1 MTVTGVSNLATLNVN
16 SLAYMA
22 ALNVYGT
29 TNTVSLN
36 VTSIANVS
44 TINALTTNL
53 TTLGVTSY
61 INLPSS
67 LQIAGVS
74 GTVGQVIT
82 ATGTGSGIQWGT
94 GGGGGSSQWTGT
106 AGNPIYYGPNVG
118 IGTTAAPSTLGAN
131 LYVQGNIF
139 ASNSVSTTNVLTTNL
154 SASSIANIYTLNVS
168 SVAYMAALNVYGASN
183 TVSLNVSSVA
193 NVLSL
198 NAATANHVSMTVTGV
213 SNLTT
218 LNASSMV
225 VTSTLTTTG
234 VLPYGDALVGIG
246 TAGARYTGVYAQN
259 FYGSGAQL
267 TSLPLNQF
275 SGFTQY
281 APLYASA
288 TTTISSLASVGVSGQ
303 PLLSQGSAA
312 PVYGTLG
319 VGGGGT
325 GLTTYTSGGLVYA
338 SGTTTLASSGAYTTG
353 QVLYGGGTGA
363 APASSSSL
371 FWDSGNTRL
380 GIGAA
385 SPSYPLHVSSS
396 ATATQVVAAF
406 LQPNS
411 GTGGSYTQ
419 FVIGNSTSAGYSAYF
434 GFANYGSTSLNLM
447 SISLAGYGGSQICI
461 TSTGVGIGKTN
472 PNASYLLDVNGAITG
487 TTFNA
492 TGFTINGASGTAGQV
507 ITATGT
513 GSGIQWGTG
522 GGGGSSQWTG
532 TAGNP
537 IYYGP
542 NVGIGTTAAPSTLG
556 ANLYVQ
562 GNIFASNSI
571 QTNNIIAAGFTSN
584 TTNIVFNFDT
594 FSIPFINSTTLN
606 VASVSNLSSMVVTGL
621 SNLATLNVTS
631 IANLTTLNAF
641 TTNLTTLGVTSY
653 INLPTSLQIAGVS
666 GTAGQVLTATG
677 TGSGIQWGTGGGGGS
692 SQWTGTAGNPIYYG
706 PNVGI
711 GTTAAP
717 STLGANLY
725 VQGNI
730 FASNSVS
737 TTNVLT
743 TNLNV
748 SSTANIYTL
757 NAVSMNTLT
766 TNLTTLGVT
775 SYINLPAS
783 LQIAGVSGTAGQVLT
798 ATGTGSGIQWLAG
811 GGGGSSQWSGLSGN
825 PIYYGPNVG
834 IGTTAAPSTLG
845 ANLYVQGN
853 IFVSN
858 SVTTTNVLTTNLNV
872 SSTANIYTLNA
883 VSMNTLTTNLTTL
896 GVTSYINLPAS
907 LQIAGV
913 SGTAGQV
920 LTATGTGS
928 SVQWAAGG
936 GGGGSSQWTGLA
948 GNPIYYGPNVGIGT
962 TAAPS
967 TLGSNLYVQGNIF
980 VSNSVTTTNVFTGN
994 LVASGTITGV
1004 WTGTN
1009 QGMLLTLGSSLT
1021 SIGNFATSSDTPTLQ
1036 AFHIPLQNFTQSTGF
1051 VSLFSVTA
1059 QGLIKFNSTG
1069 LYQITA
1075 ILAMNAPVSRI
1086 ALGTNTSSTFPST
1099 TSAYTYVYTIPAG
1112 TSPSAVITIPINV
1125 QNTALWYYLD
1135 VFTQSSVASTSF
1147 YATASTSIT
1156 GSQFGTYIQISP
1168 FGNYISSVGSQA
1180 AGLLAVP
1187 STTVTLSSP
1196 ITSNT
1201 YHVRMTSAANWTAAG
1216 ASSSM
1221 QITTNGNLQFYQA
1234 GLYEVK
1240 ACLNASLYAAV
1251 QFGIG
1256 SSASDSSLPS
1266 TQGPYVYQYAPNY
1279 AQDPSTAVVMP
1290 LNITDTTKFYYLD
1303 VTFPGTTTTVSVLP
1317 VSTFVSVTPIGSFIP
1332 TPMATAS
1339 IVVAG
1344 VATALSGTYTAT
1356 AADTYIGFT
1365 GGGTVLMPL
1374 GSTLTRGKTF
1384 TIKDESGLAGTNTVN
1399 IIKIQMSG
1407 SDLLDGYSSVSLQIN
1422 YSGLNIIWTG
1432 ANSRWSFI

>member
-1 MTVTGVSNLATLNVN
+1 
-16 SLAYMA
+16 
-22 ALNVYGT
+22 
-29 TNTVSLN
+29 
-36 VTSIANVS
+36 
-44 TINALTTNL
+44 
-53 TTLGVTSY
+53 
-61 INLPSS
+61 
-67 LQIAGVS
+67 
-74 GTVGQVIT
+74 
-82 ATGTGSGIQWGT
+82 
-94 GGGGGSSQWTGT
+94 
-106 AGNPIYYGPNVG
+106 
-118 IGTTAAPSTLGAN
+118 
-131 LYVQGNIF
+131 
-139 ASNSVSTTNVLTTNL
+139 
-154 SASSIANIYTLNVS
+154 
-168 SVAYMAALNVYGASN
+168 
-183 TVSLNVSSVA
+183 
-193 NVLSL
+193 
-198 NAATANHVSMTVTGV
+198 
-213 SNLTT
+213 
-218 LNASSMV
+218 MV

-562 GNIFASNSI
+562 GNIFASNS
-571 QTNNIIAAGFTSN
+571 
-584 TTNIVFNFDT
+584 
-594 FSIPFINSTTLN
+594 
-606 VASVSNLSSMVVTGL
+606 
-621 SNLATLNVTS
+621 
-631 IANLTTLNAF
+631 
-641 TTNLTTLGVTSY
+641 
-653 INLPTSLQIAGVS
+653 
-666 GTAGQVLTATG
+666 
-677 TGSGIQWGTGGGGGS
+677 
-692 SQWTGTAGNPIYYG
+692 
-706 PNVGI
+706 
-711 GTTAAP
+711 
-717 STLGANLY
+717 
-725 VQGNI
+725 
-730 FASNSVS
+730 VS

-845 ANLYVQGN
+845 SNLYVQGN
-853 IFVSN
+853 IFASN

>member
-1 MTVTGVSNLATLNVN
+1 MTVTGVSNLATLNVSSLAYMAGLNVYGTSNTVSLVVTGVSNLTTLNVN
-16 SLAYMA
+16 SMAYMA

-29 TNTVSLN
+29 SNTVNLN
-36 VTSIANVS
+36 VTNVANVS
-44 TINALTTNL
+44 TLNAATANHVSMTVTGVSNLATLNVSSVANIATLNALTTNL

-61 INLPSS
+61 INLPAS
-67 LQIAGVS
+67 LQIAGLS
-74 GTVGQVIT
+74 GTAGQVLT
-82 ATGTGSGIQWGT
+82 ATGTGSGIQWLA
-94 GGGGGSSQWTGT
+94 GGGGGSSQWSGLT
-106 AGNPIYYGPNVG
+106 GNPIYYGPNVG

-139 ASNSVSTTNVLTTNL
+139 A
-154 SASSIANIYTLNVS
+154 
-168 SVAYMAALNVYGASN
+168 
-183 TVSLNVSSVA
+183 
-193 NVLSL
+193 
-198 NAATANHVSMTVTGV
+198 
-213 SNLTT
+213 
-218 LNASSMV
+218 
-225 VTSTLTTTG
+225 
-234 VLPYGDALVGIG
+234 
-246 TAGARYTGVYAQN
+246 
-259 FYGSGAQL
+259 
-267 TSLPLNQF
+267 
-275 SGFTQY
+275 
-281 APLYASA
+281 
-288 TTTISSLASVGVSGQ
+288 
-303 PLLSQGSAA
+303 
-312 PVYGTLG
+312 
-319 VGGGGT
+319 
-325 GLTTYTSGGLVYA
+325 
-338 SGTTTLASSGAYTTG
+338 
-353 QVLYGGGTGA
+353 
-363 APASSSSL
+363 
-371 FWDSGNTRL
+371 
-380 GIGAA
+380 
-385 SPSYPLHVSSS
+385 
-396 ATATQVVAAF
+396 
-406 LQPNS
+406 
-411 GTGGSYTQ
+411 
-419 FVIGNSTSAGYSAYF
+419 
-434 GFANYGSTSLNLM
+434 
-447 SISLAGYGGSQICI
+447 
-461 TSTGVGIGKTN
+461 
-472 PNASYLLDVNGAITG
+472 
-487 TTFNA
+487 
-492 TGFTINGASGTAGQV
+492 
-507 ITATGT
+507 
-513 GSGIQWGTG
+513 
-522 GGGGSSQWTG
+522 
-532 TAGNP
+532 
-537 IYYGP
+537 
-542 NVGIGTTAAPSTLG
+542 
-556 ANLYVQ
+556 
-562 GNIFASNSI
+562 
-571 QTNNIIAAGFTSN
+571 
-584 TTNIVFNFDT
+584 
-594 FSIPFINSTTLN
+594 
-606 VASVSNLSSMVVTGL
+606 
-621 SNLATLNVTS
+621 
-631 IANLTTLNAF
+631 
-641 TTNLTTLGVTSY
+641 
-653 INLPTSLQIAGVS
+653 
-666 GTAGQVLTATG
+666 
-677 TGSGIQWGTGGGGGS
+677 
-692 SQWTGTAGNPIYYG
+692 
-706 PNVGI
+706 
-711 GTTAAP
+711 
-717 STLGANLY
+717 
-725 VQGNI
+725 
-730 FASNSVS
+730 
-737 TTNVLT
+737 
-743 TNLNV
+743 
-748 SSTANIYTL
+748 
-757 NAVSMNTLT
+757 
-766 TNLTTLGVT
+766 
-775 SYINLPAS
+775 
-783 LQIAGVSGTAGQVLT
+783 
-798 ATGTGSGIQWLAG
+798 
-811 GGGGSSQWSGLSGN
+811 
-825 PIYYGPNVG
+825 
-834 IGTTAAPSTLG
+834 
-845 ANLYVQGN
+845 
-853 IFVSN
+853 SN

-980 VSNSVTTTNVFTGN
+980 ASNSVTTTNVFTGN

-1086 ALGTNTSSTFPST
+1086 ALGTNTSSAFPST

-1135 VFTQSSVASTSF
+1135 VFTQSSVPSTSF

-1221 QITTNGNLQFYQA
+1221 QITANGNLQFYQA

-1303 VTFPGTTTTVSVLP
+1303 VTFPGSTTTVSVLP
-1317 VSTFVSVTPIGSFIP
+1317 VSTFVSVAPIGSFIP

-1365 GGGTVLMPL
+1365 GGGTVIMPL

-1384 TIKDESGLAGTNTVN
+1384 TIKDESGLAGTNAVN